1 MIYCH
6 SPLGFEGHLVS
17 VEVDIRRGIP
27 LMEIVGLPAGEIK
40 ESRERVRSA
49 LRQSGFQMPLDRILI
64 NLAPAAVRK
73 RGAAFDLAIAVALL
87 SATGQYPRRLPERL
101 LVMGELRLDG
111 TVLPVGGLLTALL
124 AARRE
129 GIYHVILPE
138 ENRDEGALFGELKLL
153 SLSHLREIGAGT
165 MGWRRGAGRLGTPDG
180 AGKLGRA
187 GGLAIPGGAS
197 KLGASG
203 GALPLPQER
212 SGPGSSK
219 GTPQSDGAF
228 EGCDF
233 QEVEGQRR
241 AKEAAL
247 VAAAGGHHAL
257 FLGPPGTGKTM
268 IAQRIGGILPP
279 LSEARK
285 LEVAAIHSIRFGRAE
300 VSTRPPVR
308 SPHHTATGEGIIG
321 GGPGGG
327 PGEAALAHGGLLI
340 LDEALEFGSSVLQ
353 SLREPVESGIL
364 RIARAEYQIWYPARF
379 TLLMTSNLCPCGIL
393 GKPKSICSCTSS
405 EVARYWSRLGEPLLD
420 RLEVRALLT
429 SEDPGDEESWLLE
442 RGGWSSLAMSTL
454 VGEARQ
460 RQNRRYADESF
471 EVNAEI
477 PTGLLKRFAPLPP
490 KEAKRLREL
499 CTRKRL
505 SRRGEH
511 AVLRLGRTV
520 ADLEGSEKVK
530 PSHIDR
536 ALAMRTQGNLES
548 ILKSR
553 QQTRIDAS
561 P

>member
-180 AGKLGRA
+180 AGKLVRA

-212 SGPGSSK
+212 S
-219 GTPQSDGAF
+219 
-228 EGCDF
+228 
-233 QEVEGQRR
+233 
-241 AKEAAL
+241 
-247 VAAAGGHHAL
+247 
-257 FLGPPGTGKTM
+257 
-268 IAQRIGGILPP
+268 
-279 LSEARK
+279 
-285 LEVAAIHSIRFGRAE
+285 
-300 VSTRPPVR
+300 
-308 SPHHTATGEGIIG
+308 
-321 GGPGGG
+321 
-327 PGEAALAHGGLLI
+327 
-340 LDEALEFGSSVLQ
+340 
-353 SLREPVESGIL
+353 
-364 RIARAEYQIWYPARF
+364 
-379 TLLMTSNLCPCGIL
+379 
-393 GKPKSICSCTSS
+393 
-405 EVARYWSRLGEPLLD
+405 
-420 RLEVRALLT
+420 
-429 SEDPGDEESWLLE
+429 
-442 RGGWSSLAMSTL
+442 
-454 VGEARQ
+454 
-460 RQNRRYADESF
+460 
-471 EVNAEI
+471 
-477 PTGLLKRFAPLPP
+477 
-490 KEAKRLREL
+490 
-499 CTRKRL
+499 
-505 SRRGEH
+505 
-511 AVLRLGRTV
+511 
-520 ADLEGSEKVK
+520 
-530 PSHIDR
+530 
-536 ALAMRTQGNLES
+536 
-548 ILKSR
+548 
-553 QQTRIDAS
+553 
-561 P
+561 